1 MKNGRDNMLKLL
13 EENRDALSAFGV
25 KSLALFGSAARGDD
39 ETRDLDFLVEFESKT
54 FDAYMDLKAFL
65 ERLFDRPVD
74 LVLRDG
80 IKPRL
85 RSKILSEAV
94 DVPGL

>member
-1 MKNGRDNMLKLL
+1 MKNGRDDILKLL
-13 EENRDALSAFGV
+13 EDNRDAISAFGV
-25 KSLALFGSAARGDD
+25 KSLALFGSAARGDA
-39 ETRDLDFLVEFESKT
+39 ETHDLDFLVEFESKT
-54 FDAYMDLKAFL
+54 FDAYMDLKTFL

>member
-1 MKNGRDNMLKLL
+1 ML
-13 EENRDALSAFGV
+13 EENRDAISAFGV
-25 KSLALFGSAARGDD
+25 KSLALFGSAARGNA
-39 ETRDLDFLVEFESKT
+39 ETRDLDFLVEFETKS
-54 FDAYMDLKAFL
+54 FDAYMDSKAFL
-65 ERLFDRPVD
+65 EGLFDKPVD

-85 RSKILSEAV
+85 RSRILSEAV